1 MKIQYQKYVISLK
14 LNGINTQGENIADN
28 GGIKESY
35 LAYQRWVDENEP
47 EPRLPGLDYTPQQ
60 LFWVSAAQTWCSV
73 YRPGNYIIVNSK
85 CLDLSSYNNQIS
97 LESMKMRITTGV
109 HSPAQFRVLGPFSNM
124 KDFARDFNCPE
135 GSPMNPVNKCE
146 VW

>member
-1 MKIQYQKYVISLK
+1 MDKLTNPVPPHPQ

-35 LAYQRWVDENEP
+35 WAYKKWVEENGAEP
-47 EPRLPGLDYTPQQ
+47 TLPGLEFSPEQ

-73 YRPGNYIIVNSK
+73 YRP
-85 CLDLSSYNNQIS
+85 
-97 LESMKMRITTGV
+97 ESMKMRITTGV
-109 HSPAQFRVLGPFSNM
+109 HSPAQFRVLGPLSNM
-124 KDFARDFNCPE
+124 RDFAKDFNCPI
-135 GSPMNPVNKCE
+135 GSPMNPEHKCE